1 MGDAIF
7 REKSSRDD
15 DEKNCIVNVKEALPV
30 RLAREVMLAII
41 RNMQHLF
48 RIKLAR
54 KHLTYC
60 DIL

>member
-41 RNMQHLF
+41 RNMQHLV
-48 RIKLAR
+48 RL
-54 KHLTYC
+54 
-60 DIL
+60 